1 MNKSIITILLTLVF
15 ILPSFAE
22 VSLQPKNPGTELP
35 LATVFTDDHNTTEN
49 LGHFL
54 NQSPQVNIL
63 QFVYFNCGSICS
75 PFLNET
81 MHSIRVAHPDFQL
94 GRDYQLWTI
103 SIHPREV
110 FPLSKIKKS
119 SYLQEIS
126 KHTPIDTNAWHFMTG
141 DSLSIQQLTQAIGF
155 QYEAIDTLD
164 YNHKAA
170 LIVLDSQQ
178 KISSYV
184 KGPMIYPLEFKKAIL
199 ISQGGLISQFKVF
212 YYDFCFEQDSQQ
224 GQYVAVISKQI
235 LFYGLLTLFLCFPFF
250 MVYRL
255 YRRLSH
261 EP

>member
-1 MNKSIITILLTLVF
+1 MNKTTIIIYTLVSV
-15 ILPSFAE
+15 LSSFAE
-22 VSLQPKNPGTELP
+22 VSLQPKAPGTELP
-35 LATVFTDDHNTTEN
+35 LKASFTDDHNQTQN
-49 LGHFL
+49 LGQFL
-54 NQSPQVNIL
+54 KSSGQVNIL

-81 MHSIRVAHPDFQL
+81 MHSIRVAHPEFQL

-103 SIHPREV
+103 SIHPKEK
-110 FPLSKIKKS
+110 FPLSKTKKS
-119 SYLQEIS
+119 SYLKEVN
-126 KHTPIDTNAWHFMTG
+126 KHTPIDTSAWHFMTG
-141 DSLSIQQLTQAIGF
+141 DSLSIQQLTQALGF
-155 QYEAIDTLD
+155 QFEAIDTLD

-184 KGPMIYPLEFKKAIL
+184 QGPMIYPLEFKKAIL
-199 ISQGGLISQFKVF
+199 MSQGGFFAQMKVF

-224 GQYVAVISKQI
+224 GQYVAVLLKQV
-235 LFYGLLTLFLCFPFF
+235 LFFGLLALFICFPLL
-250 MVYRL
+250 MIYRL